1 MAMSI
6 DYQSYVT
13 NFEAIPFH
21 GLNKVIKASLA
32 KLVSYMP
39 RVNNDMRPLTP

>member
-6 DYQSYVT
+6 DYQSYVIDS
-13 NFEAIPFH
+13 EAILLH
-21 GLNKVIKASLA
+21 GLGQVIKTSLA